1 MTTTVTHRLATT
13 VTHRFVTTVTPGLT
27 GGLTHHSTATVTHR
41 LVATVTPG
49 LTGGLAILI
58 ALFTLFIPLNASAQN
73 DWWNDDPSYVTPIE
87 ESAVIADRSLSEIG
101 QQKSRLDSAAL
112 KLTVSQSMADIL
124 TYNSSI
130 FVKQYGRGSLAT
142 VSFRG
147 TAASHTQVTWNGMK
161 INSPML
167 GMTDFSLIPS
177 YFTDRATLLHGS
189 SSLAATGGGLGGA
202 VLLETA
208 PDALQGVN
216 IDAVLGAG
224 SFSTWDGFLKVN
236 YGGRRLK
243 TSTRVAATLS
253 RNDFTYRNYNKKEYT
268 YDAAGIPNGSYYPIE
283 TNRCGSIRDL
293 HLMQDIYYT
302 TDGGD
307 RLSINAW
314 WMNSVRGVP
323 LLSVDYRNGLGYI
336 NQQSENTLR
345 LVTGWNHSTERLIL
359 SAKAG
364 WLHTRQGYDFARDK
378 GNGVM
383 AAMITSRSLIN
394 TIHGQAE
401 GKWLAAE
408 HLLLTAQLSLYQH
421 FVKSTDRNALSL
433 GTGTGTSAA
442 PGKTAIGYD
451 EGRFETSAYISA
463 KWNATSRLGI
473 SAAVREELYG
483 ESLSPIIPVINID
496 YLITNNLTAKASASR
511 NFRYPTLNDL
521 YFLPGG
527 NPDLLP
533 ESGYGYDAGLNYDSA
548 RDGRY
553 AINASATWFD
563 SYIDNWIVWIPTF
576 KGYWTPRN
584 VKQVHAYGIE
594 TRAEGKLQMGRDW
607 QLSGNGCF
615 AWTPSINHGDP
626 ADWADEAIGKQ
637 LVYIPQFS
645 ASSRVALA
653 YRNWRLSYK
662 WCWYSE
668 RYTTSDNDI
677 ATRIGRV
684 LPYIMNDIVL
694 EKRFAL
700 RDAGLSLKLAVN
712 NLFNEEYE
720 SVLNHPMPGRNFE
733 FFIEIT
739 PHFNK

>member
-1 MTTTVTHRLATT
+1 MKRRMTDARSL
-13 VTHRFVTTVTPGLT
+13 PGMTIL
-27 GGLTHHSTATVTHR
+27 
-41 LVATVTPG
+41 
-49 LTGGLAILI
+49 LAIM
-58 ALFTLFIPLNASAQN
+58 TLFIPLRTDAQN
-73 DWWNDDPSYVTPIE
+73 DWWNGDPSYVTPIE
-87 ESAVIADRSLSEIG
+87 ESAVVADRALSEIG
-101 QQKSRLDSAAL
+101 QQKTRLDSAAL
-112 KLTVSQSMADIL
+112 RLTVSQSMADIL

-208 PDALQGVN
+208 PSAAEGVN
-216 IDAVLGAG
+216 VNAVLGAG
-224 SFSTWDGFLKVN
+224 SFNTWDGFIRAT
-236 YGGRRLK
+236 YGNRRLK
-243 TSTRVAATLS
+243 ASTRLAATYS
-253 RNDFTYRNYNKKEYT
+253 DNDFTYRNYNKKEYT
-268 YDAAGIPNGSYYPIE
+268 YDAAGIPNGSYYPID

-302 TDGGD
+302 TGGGD
-307 RLSINAW
+307 RLSLNAW

-323 LLSVDYRNGLGYI
+323 LLSVDYRAGASYI

-345 LVTGWNHSTERLIL
+345 LVTGWEHTGEKWLL

-364 WLHTRQGYDFARDK
+364 WLNTHQQYDFARDK

-383 AAMITSRSLIN
+383 AAMIASRSRVN
-394 TIHGQAE
+394 TIHAQAE
-401 GKWLAAE
+401 SRWFAAE
-408 HLLLTAQLSLYQH
+408 HLMLTAQLSAYQH
-421 FVKSTDRNALSL
+421 FVISTDRNDLSR
-433 GTGTGTSAA
+433 
-442 PGKTAIGYD
+442 KTAIGYD
-451 EGRFETSAYISA
+451 EGRFESSAYLSA
-463 KWNATSRLGI
+463 KWNATRRLGL
-473 SAAVREELYG
+473 SAALREELFG
-483 ESLSPIIPVINID
+483 ESLSPIIPIINID

-511 NFRYPTLNDL
+511 NYRYPTLNDL

-533 ESGYGYDAGLNYDSA
+533 ERGYSYDAGLNYTTA
-548 RDGRY
+548 REGRHS
-553 AINASATWFD
+553 ISVSATWFD

-594 TRAEGKLQMGRDW
+594 TRAEGKFQMGRDW

-645 ASSRVALA
+645 ASSLVALA

-668 RYTTSDNDI
+668 RYTTSDNDM

-694 EKRFAL
+694 ERRFAL
-700 RDAGLSLKLAVN
+700 RGAGLSLKLAVN
-712 NLFNEEYE
+712 NLFDEEYE

-733 FFIEIT
+733 FYIEIT
-739 PHFNK
+739 PSFKK

>member
-1 MTTTVTHRLATT
+1 MIRRRTDARSWPGMMA
-13 VTHRFVTTVTPGLT
+13 FTPGLT
-27 GGLTHHSTATVTHR
+27 GGLTLL
-41 LVATVTPG
+41 LV
-49 LTGGLAILI
+49 
-58 ALFTLFIPLNASAQN
+58 LFSLLIPLRMDAQN
-73 DWWNDDPSYVTPIE
+73 DWWNNDPSFVTPIE
-87 ESAVIADRSLSEIG
+87 ESSVIADRSLGEIG
-101 QQKSRLDSAAL
+101 QQKTSLDSAAL

-208 PDALQGVN
+208 PSVAEGFDM
-216 IDAVLGAG
+216 DAVLGVG
-224 SFSTWDGFLKVN
+224 SYNTRDGFVRIN

-243 TSTRVAATLS
+243 TSTRVAATVS
-253 RNDFTYRNYNKKEYT
+253 ENNFTYRNYNKKEYT
-268 YDAAGIPNGSYYPIE
+268 YDAAGIPNGSYYPVD
-283 TNRCGSIRDL
+283 TNRCGNIRDF
-293 HLMQDIYYT
+293 HLMQDVYYT
-302 TDGGD
+302 TSGGD
-307 RLSINAW
+307 RLSLNIW

-323 LLSVDYRNGLGYI
+323 LLSVDYRNGIGYV
-336 NQQSENTLR
+336 NEQSENTLR
-345 LVTGWNHSTERLIL
+345 AVTGWNHSGEKYIL

-408 HLLLTAQLSLYQH
+408 HLMLTAQIAAYQH
-421 FVKSTDRNALSL
+421 FVRSTDRNALSL
-433 GTGTGTSAA
+433 NTGSTTSGTSE
-442 PGKTAIGYD
+442 KIAIGYD
-451 EGRFETSAYISA
+451 EGRFESSTYFSV
-463 KWNATSRLGI
+463 KWNVTPRLGL
-473 SAAVREELYG
+473 SAALREELYG

-496 YLITNNLTAKASASR
+496 YLITKNLTAKASASR
-511 NFRYPTLNDL
+511 NYRYPTLNDL

-527 NPDLLP
+527 NPNLLP
-533 ESGYGYDAGLNYDSA
+533 ERGFSYDAGLDYA
-548 RDGRY
+548 VVRDGQY
-553 AINASATWFD
+553 SLKASATRFD

-594 TRAEGKLQMGRDW
+594 TRAEGKLQMGRGW
-607 QLSGNGCF
+607 QLSGSGNF

-626 ADWADEAIGKQ
+626 SSWADEAIGKQ

-645 ASSRVALA
+645 ASSIVALA

-668 RYTTSDNDI
+668 RYTTSDNDM

-684 LPYIMNDIVL
+684 LPYIMNDMVL
-694 EKRFAL
+694 ERRFAL
-700 RDAGLSLKLAVN
+700 PDAGLALKLAVN
-712 NLFNEEYE
+712 NLFDEEYE

-733 FFIEIT
+733 LFIEIT
-739 PHFNK
+739 PHFSK

>member
-1 MTTTVTHRLATT
+1 MRRYSFTMIMA
-13 VTHRFVTTVTPGLT
+13 
-27 GGLTHHSTATVTHR
+27 
-41 LVATVTPG
+41 VA
-49 LTGGLAILI
+49 
-58 ALFTLFIPLNASAQN
+58 ALLGASFSSWAQN
-73 DWWNDDPSYVTPIE
+73 GWWNNDPSYVTPITE
-87 ESAVIADRSLSEIG
+87 ASVVADRSLGEIG
-101 QQKSRLDSAAL
+101 QQKTRLDSAAMH
-112 KLTVSQSMADIL
+112 LTVSQSMADIL

-142 VSFRG
+142 ISFRG

-208 PDALQGVN
+208 PGTTSGFDIN
-216 IDAVLGAG
+216 AVLGAG
-224 SFSTWDGFLKVN
+224 SFNTWDGFLKIN
-236 YGGRRLK
+236 YGGCRLQ
-243 TSTRVAATLS
+243 TSTRIAATYS
-253 RNDFTYRNYNKKEYT
+253 DNDFTFRNYNKKEYT
-268 YDAAGIPNGSYYPIE
+268 YDAAGIPDGSYYPID

-293 HLMQDIYYT
+293 HVMQDIYYK

-307 RLSINAW
+307 RLSLNLW
-314 WMNSVRGVP
+314 WMTSVRGVP
-323 LLSVDYRNGLGYI
+323 LLSVDYRSGVGYT

-345 LVTGWNHSTERLIL
+345 SVIGWNHTGNNLLL

-364 WLHTRQGYDFARDK
+364 WLHTSQGYDFARDK
-378 GNGVM
+378 GNGSM
-383 AAMITSRSLIN
+383 ANMITSRSLIN
-394 TIHGQAE
+394 TFHVQAE
-401 GKWLAAE
+401 GKWFAAE
-408 HLLLTAQLSLYQH
+408 HLMLTAQIAAYQH
-421 FVKSTDRNALSL
+421 FVKSTDRNALALNTGSTAA
-433 GTGTGTSAA
+433 GTGD
-442 PGKTAIGYD
+442 KIAIGYD
-451 EGRFETSAYISA
+451 EGRFESSAYISA
-463 KWNATSRLGI
+463 KWNVTPRLGL
-473 SAAVREELYG
+473 AAALREELFG
-483 ESLSPIIPVINID
+483 KSLSPIIPVINID

-511 NFRYPTLNDL
+511 NYRYPTLNDL

-527 NPDLLP
+527 NPDLKP
-533 ESGYGYDAGLNYDSA
+533 ESGYSYDAGISFFTA
-548 RDGRY
+548 RDGKYSLR
-553 AINASATWFD
+553 ASATWFD

-584 VKQVHAYGIE
+584 VKRVHAYGIE

-607 QLSGNGCF
+607 QLSGSGNF

-645 ASSRVALA
+645 ASSLVALA

-668 RYTTSDNDI
+668 RYTTSDNDM

-694 EKRFAL
+694 ERRFAM
-700 RDAGLSLKLAVN
+700 RSAGLSLKLAVN

-720 SVLNHPMPGRNFE
+720 SVLNRPMPGRNFE
-733 FFIEIT
+733 FFVEIT
-739 PHFNK
+739 PRFNK

>member
-1 MTTTVTHRLATT
+1 MRRYSINLIIAVAALLGVTGRAW
-13 VTHRFVTTVTPGLT
+13 
-27 GGLTHHSTATVTHR
+27 
-41 LVATVTPG
+41 
-49 LTGGLAILI
+49 
-58 ALFTLFIPLNASAQN
+58 AQN
-73 DWWNDDPSYVTPIE
+73 GWWNDDPSYVTPITE
-87 ESAVIADRSLSEIG
+87 ASVVADRSLGEIG
-101 QQKSRLDSAAL
+101 QQNTRLDSAAMH
-112 KLTVSQSMADIL
+112 LTVSQSMADIL

-208 PDALQGVN
+208 PGTTSGFD

-224 SFSTWDGFLKVN
+224 SFNTWDGFLKIN
-236 YGGRRLK
+236 YGGCRLQ
-243 TSTRVAATLS
+243 TSTRIAATYS
-253 RNDFTYRNYNKKEYT
+253 DNDFTYRNYNKKEYT
-268 YDAAGIPNGSYYPIE
+268 YDAAGIPNGSYYPID
-283 TNRCGSIRDL
+283 TNHCGSIRDL
-293 HLMQDIYYT
+293 HLMQDIYYK

-307 RLSINAW
+307 RLSLNLW
-314 WMNSVRGVP
+314 WMTSVRGVP
-323 LLSVDYRNGLGYI
+323 LLSVDYRSGVGYT

-345 LVTGWNHSTERLIL
+345 SVIGWNHTGDNLLL

-364 WLHTRQGYDFARDK
+364 WLHTSQGYDFSRDK

-383 AAMITSRSLIN
+383 ANMITSRSLIN
-394 TIHGQAE
+394 TFHAQAE
-401 GKWLAAE
+401 GKWFAAE
-408 HLLLTAQLSLYQH
+408 HLMLTAQIAAYQH
-421 FVKSTDRNALSL
+421 FVQSTDRNALALNTGSTAS
-433 GTGTGTSAA
+433 GTGN
-442 PGKTAIGYD
+442 KIAIGYD
-451 EGRFETSAYISA
+451 EGRFESSAYISA
-463 KWNATSRLGI
+463 KWNVTPRLGL
-473 SAAVREELYG
+473 AAALREELFG

-511 NFRYPTLNDL
+511 NYRYPTLNDL

-527 NPDLLP
+527 NPDLKP
-533 ESGYGYDAGLNYDSA
+533 ESGYSYDAGISYFTA
-548 RDGRY
+548 RDGEYSLR
-553 AINASATWFD
+553 ASATWFD

-584 VKQVHAYGIE
+584 VKRVHAYGIE
-594 TRAEGKLQMGRDW
+594 TRAEGKFQMGRDW
-607 QLSGNGCF
+607 QLSGSGNF

-645 ASSRVALA
+645 ASSLVALA

-668 RYTTSDNDI
+668 RYTTSDNDM

-694 EKRFAL
+694 ERRFAM
-700 RDAGLSLKLAVN
+700 RSAGLSLKLAVN

-720 SVLNHPMPGRNFE
+720 SVLNRPMPGLNFE

-739 PHFNK
+739 PRFNK

>member
-1 MTTTVTHRLATT
+1 MIIA
-13 VTHRFVTTVTPGLT
+13 
-27 GGLTHHSTATVTHR
+27 
-41 LVATVTPG
+41 VA
-49 LTGGLAILI
+49 
-58 ALFTLFIPLNASAQN
+58 ALLGASFSSWAQN
-73 DWWNDDPSYVTPIE
+73 GWWNNDPSYVTPITE
-87 ESAVIADRSLSEIG
+87 ASVVADRSLGEIG
-101 QQKSRLDSAAL
+101 QQKTRLDSAAMH
-112 KLTVSQSMADIL
+112 LTVSQSMADIL

-142 VSFRG
+142 ISFRG

-208 PDALQGVN
+208 PGTTSGFDIN
-216 IDAVLGAG
+216 AVLGAG
-224 SFSTWDGFLKVN
+224 SFNTWDGFLKIN
-236 YGGRRLK
+236 YGGCRLQ
-243 TSTRVAATLS
+243 TSTRIAATYS
-253 RNDFTYRNYNKKEYT
+253 DNDFTYRNYNKKEYT
-268 YDAAGIPNGSYYPIE
+268 YDAAGIPNGSYYPID

-293 HLMQDIYYT
+293 HLMQDIYYK

-307 RLSINAW
+307 RLSLNLW
-314 WMNSVRGVP
+314 WMTSVRGVP
-323 LLSVDYRNGLGYI
+323 LLSVDYRSGVGYT
-336 NQQSENTLR
+336 NKQSENTLR
-345 LVTGWNHSTERLIL
+345 SVIGWNHTGNNLLL

-364 WLHTRQGYDFARDK
+364 WLHTSQGYDFARDK
-378 GNGVM
+378 GNGSM
-383 AAMITSRSLIN
+383 ANMITSRSLIN
-394 TIHGQAE
+394 TFHVQAE
-401 GKWLAAE
+401 GKWFAAE
-408 HLLLTAQLSLYQH
+408 HLMLTAQIAAYQH
-421 FVKSTDRNALSL
+421 FVKSTDRNALALNTGSTAA
-433 GTGTGTSAA
+433 GTGD
-442 PGKTAIGYD
+442 KIAIGYD
-451 EGRFETSAYISA
+451 EGRFESSAYISA
-463 KWNATSRLGI
+463 KWNVTPRLGL
-473 SAAVREELYG
+473 AAALREELFG
-483 ESLSPIIPVINID
+483 KSLSPIIPVINID

-511 NFRYPTLNDL
+511 NYRYPTLNDL

-527 NPDLLP
+527 NPDLKP
-533 ESGYGYDAGLNYDSA
+533 ESGYSYDAGISFFTA
-548 RDGRY
+548 RDGKYSLR
-553 AINASATWFD
+553 ASATWFD

-584 VKQVHAYGIE
+584 VKRVHAYGIE
-594 TRAEGKLQMGRDW
+594 TRAEGKFQMGRDW
-607 QLSGNGCF
+607 QLSGSGNF

-645 ASSRVALA
+645 ASSLVALA

-668 RYTTSDNDI
+668 RYTTSDNDM

-694 EKRFAL
+694 ERRFAM
-700 RDAGLSLKLAVN
+700 RSAGLSLKLAVN

-720 SVLNHPMPGRNFE
+720 SVLNRPMPGRNFE
-733 FFIEIT
+733 FFVEIT
-739 PHFNK
+739 PRFNK

>member
-1 MTTTVTHRLATT
+1 MKRL
-13 VTHRFVTTVTPGLT
+13 FF
-27 GGLTHHSTATVTHR
+27 
-41 LVATVTPG
+41 
-49 LTGGLAILI
+49 I
-58 ALFTLFIPLNASAQN
+58 ALAFLALYGRAAAQN

-87 ESAVIADRSLSEIG
+87 ESAVIADRSLGEIG
-101 QQKSRLDSAAL
+101 QQKTRLDSAAL

-208 PDALQGVN
+208 PSVAEGFDV
-216 IDAVLGAG
+216 DAVLGAG
-224 SFSTWDGFLKVN
+224 SYNTWDGFLKVN
-236 YGGRRLK
+236 YSGRRFK
-243 TSTRVAATLS
+243 SSTRLAATFS
-253 RNDFTYRNYNKKEYT
+253 DNDFTYRNFNKKEYT
-268 YDAAGIPNGSYYPIE
+268 YDAAGIPTGSYYPID

-302 TDGGD
+302 TTGGD
-307 RLSINAW
+307 RLSLNVW

-323 LLSVDYRNGLGYI
+323 LLSVDYRNRVGYT

-345 LVTGWNHSTERLIL
+345 LVTGWDNTGEKYIL

-364 WLHTRQGYDFARDK
+364 WLNTLQAYDFARDK

-383 AAMITSRSLIN
+383 ATMIASRSYIN
-394 TIHGQAE
+394 TIHAQAE
-401 GKWLAAE
+401 GKWFAAE
-408 HLLLTAQLSLYQH
+408 HLMFTAQLAAYQH
-421 FVKSTDRNALSL
+421 FVKSTDRNTL
-433 GTGTGTSAA
+433 GLDIGSTASST
-442 PGKTAIGYD
+442 PKKIAIGYD
-451 EGRFETSAYISA
+451 EGRFESSAYLSV
-463 KWNATSRLGI
+463 KWNATTRLGL
-473 SAAVREELYG
+473 SAAIREELYG

-496 YLITNNLTAKASASR
+496 YLITKNLTAKASASR

-533 ESGYGYDAGLNYDSA
+533 ESGYSYDAGLSFATAKHDKYSLS
-548 RDGRY
+548 
-553 AINASATWFD
+553 ASATWFD

-584 VKQVHAYGIE
+584 VKRVHAYGIE
-594 TRAEGKLQMGRDW
+594 TRAEGKITIDRDW
-607 QLSGNGCF
+607 QMSGSGNF
-615 AWTPSINHGDP
+615 AWTPSINHGDR

-645 ASSRVALA
+645 ASSIVALA

-668 RYTTSDNDI
+668 RYTTSDNDM

-694 EKRFAL
+694 ERRFAL
-700 RDAGLSLKLAVN
+700 RNTGLSLKLAVN
-712 NLFNEEYE
+712 NLFDEEYE
-720 SVLNHPMPGRNFE
+720 SVLNRPMPGRNFE
-733 FFIEIT
+733 FFIEVT
-739 PHFNK
+739 PCFNK